1 MDPREPLSSQG
12 GSAQRWTT
20 LLVLYGITS
29 VVETFGVSQIFAFM
43 PLYLRRLGT
52 RPEDVAHWVGLLAS
66 LTFVLGLPLVPLWG
80 VWADKHSRKAV
91 IIRSALVE
99 SLVLGLVA
107 ASRAPWQ
114 FAITM
119 LLIGFQLGN
128 TGVMLA
134 GLRDVTPPG
143 RLGTAMAVM
152 SASGPLGLAL
162 GPLVGGWLLQ
172 GVGLSMRAMF
182 GLDAVLSFGTAV
194 MLGIGAR
201 EIRPAVVPR
210 GRTRDLAFG
219 AVRGV
224 LTDAAVRRL
233 FLIYGTVFMARQLVN
248 PFLPILV
255 ERVHGSAGVEGAIG
269 LVVGTAALVGAAASP
284 AAGPI
289 GDRVGFRPVLVVT
302 LVVGAAAVMLMPV
315 APGTG
320 VLAGLA
326 AVYAAVFAV
335 TAAMVFALLSIE
347 VAPERRSATLNL
359 VYVPLYVSGI
369 VGPAI
374 GAGLVTLGLAA
385 PFLAAGGVLA
395 SGAGGVLAGA
405 RRRAEHPAS

>member
-1 MDPREPLSSQG
+1 MDPTEVPPPSLR
-12 GSAQRWTT
+12 SAQPWTT
-20 LLVLYGITS
+20 VLALYAITS

-43 PLYLRRLGT
+43 PLYLRELGT

-80 VWADKHSRKAV
+80 VWADKYSRKAV
-91 IIRSALVE
+91 IIRSALVQA
-99 SLVLGLVA
+99 LVLALVA
-107 ASRAPWQ
+107 SSRAPWQ
-114 FAITM
+114 FAVTM

-134 GLRDVTPPG
+134 GLRDVTPPN

-152 SASGPLGLAL
+152 SASGPVGLAL
-162 GPLVGGWLLQ
+162 GPLVGGLLLQ
-172 GVGLSMRAMF
+172 SLHVSMRAMF
-182 GLDAVLSFGTAV
+182 AVDALLSFGTAI
-194 MLGIGAR
+194 MLWVGAR
-201 EIRPAVVPR
+201 EIRPTAIPR

-224 LTDAAVRRL
+224 LTDRTVRRL
-233 FLIYGTVFMARQLVN
+233 FVIYGTVFMARQLVN

-255 ERVHGSAGVEGAIG
+255 ERVHGPVGVEGAIG

-284 AAGPI
+284 AAGPV
-289 GDRVGFRPVLVVT
+289 GDRVGFRPVLVAT
-302 LVVGAAAVMLMPV
+302 LVVGTAAVILMPV

-320 VLAGLA
+320 ILA
-326 AVYAAVFAV
+326 ALAAAYAAVFAV
-335 TAAMVFALLSIE
+335 TAAMVFALLSVE

-374 GAGLVTLGLAA
+374 GAGLVTLGLGV
-385 PFLAAGGVLA
+385 PFVAAGGVLA
-395 SGAGGVLAGA
+395 AGAGGVLAA
-405 RRRAEHPAS
+405 PRRAAEHRAS